1 VARRQSEFILVIPMG
16 GKSMRIVLCG
26 WLILCC
32 WSGAAFASQVNV
44 AVASNFLVPLQS
56 IAKEFEANTGH
67 ELRIS
72 AGSTG
77 KLYAQIVNGAPFDVF
92 LAANSKEPQR
102 LEVSGAAIAGSRFT
116 YGLGQLVLWAPQLA
130 ESYSSIVEVLTSEKV
145 YRLAVANPTTA
156 PYGAAAIETLKKLG
170 VYDDIKNKIIR
181 GENVSQTYQYVAS
194 GAAQIGFV
202 AKSQIIS
209 QSMSH
214 ENASHKTYWTIDGAL
229 YSPIQQQAVLLKR
242 AENNAAARQFLEF
255 LQSREGRA
263 AITSFGYGLVD
274 SGLVNT
280 GLVSTGLVNTGL
292 AGNGL
297 VDHEKKP

>member
-1 VARRQSEFILVIPMG
+1 
-16 GKSMRIVLCG
+16 MRIVLFG

-32 WSGAAFASQVNV
+32 WSGAVYASQVSV

-56 IAKEFEANTGH
+56 MAKAFEARTGH
-67 ELRIS
+67 ALRIS

-92 LAANSKEPQR
+92 LAANSKEPRR
-102 LEVSGAAIAGSRFT
+102 LEASGAAIAGSRFT
-116 YGLGQLVLWAPQLA
+116 YGLGQLVLWAPRLA
-130 ESYSSIVEVLTSEKV
+130 KSYSSFAEVLNTEKV
-145 YRLAVANPTTA
+145 YRLAVANPKTA

-170 VYDDIKNKIIR
+170 IYDGIKKKIIR

-209 QSMSH
+209 RQTPHDSS
-214 ENASHKTYWTIDGAL
+214 NHKTYWSIDNTL
-229 YSPIQQQAVLLKR
+229 YSPIRQQAVLLKR
-242 AENNAAARQFLEF
+242 AENNVAARQFLEF

-263 AITSFGYGLVD
+263 AIISFGYGLPGTD
-274 SGLVNT
+274 
-280 GLVSTGLVNTGL
+280 L

-297 VDHEKKP
+297 VDNGLPGNEKKP